1 MKIDSHQHFWKFN
14 PVRDSW
20 INEDMKVLQRD
31 YLPKDI
37 LPLLSQN
44 SIDGCIAVQA
54 DQSES
59 ETDYL
64 LILAGQNNFIKGV
77 VGWIDLRAEN
87 LPVRLEYYS
96 QFKHL
101 KGFRHILQAEPE
113 LDFMLDKSF
122 CNGINHLKKYEYT
135 YDILI
140 FPQHLPYA
148 CELVKRFQDQ
158 KFIIDH
164 MAKPDIK
171 NANFDQ
177 WSVGINKIA
186 QYPNV
191 YCKVSG
197 LVTEADWKSWK
208 KEDFYYFLDNVVA
221 AFGVSRLMFGSDWPV
236 SLLAASYHDV
246 LSIPEQYFYHFS
258 ETEKADFWGGNAR
271 AFYNLV

>member
-20 INEDMKVLQRD
+20 INDDMKVLQRD
-31 YLPKDI
+31 YLPEDL

-44 SIDGCIAVQA
+44 SITGCIAVQA

-96 QFKHL
+96 QFKQL
-101 KGFRHILQAEPE
+101 KGFRHILQAEPQ
-113 LDFMLDKSF
+113 LDFMLDRSF
-122 CNGINHLKKYEYT
+122 CNGINQLKKYEFT

-148 CELVKRFQDQ
+148 CELVKRFPDQ

-171 NANFDQ
+171 NANFGQ

-208 KEDFYYFLDNVVA
+208 KEDFYYFLDTVVA

-246 LSIPEQYFYHFS
+246 LSIPEQYFYDFS